1 MSKKMTTAQNDLY
14 HQTIKYLDIIV
25 LAQPTINLLK
35 TDNLFRKI
43 FIECIGIVNYF
54 ETNFGIANSN
64 VSRYSEAYYAICNQ
78 PINFDDD
85 VNLYKNTIDLQ
96 DKVNYLNTYLV
107 NKIGMNVEE
116 LENSFKAA
124 NSNDNSSQ
132 PHDDVV
138 ETIPINEATNNNNSH
153 RMSDEEVLERSGYTM
168 HDVADQ
174 LVATQASILL
184 QRNIAKGKVFIYKSK
199 PMIIPVIK
207 VLTFALFV
215 ILMGMAIASY
225 TVLMLPQTRLYYKP
239 STTSDATAATEIS
252 FVSPFPYILILTVL
266 FLALMAVSVIRNMK
280 NDNAKFFMPWGWLSF
295 FVFSFLVITLTANE
309 SQVLLFNRLGSFDA
323 VFKPWNSGTN
333 GNWTPAALEAIKMI
347 DLWKIFQYITYAA
360 LGLIVVCIVT
370 AVIFNPKKDV
380 ERIQALLDQYVQ
392 QIRNGEIDTTDFGRS
407 PFGGISTRMI

>member
-54 ETNFGIANSN
+54 ETNFGIANGN

-124 NSNDNSSQ
+124 NSSDSSSQ
-132 PHDDVV
+132 DDVV
-138 ETIPINEATNNNNSH
+138 ETVPINETTTNNNSH

-174 LVATQASILL
+174 LIATQASILL

-199 PMIIPVIK
+199 PIIIPIIK
-207 VLTFALFV
+207 VLTFTLFV

-239 STTSDATAATEIS
+239 STASDTTAATEIS

-295 FVFSFLVITLTANE
+295 FVFFFLIITLTANE
-309 SQVLLFNRLGSFDA
+309 TQILLFNRLGSFDA
-323 VFKPWNSGTN
+323 AFKHWNNVDSA
-333 GNWTPAALEAIKMI
+333 GNWTPAALDAIRMI

-370 AVIFNPKKDV
+370 AVIFNPKKDI
-380 ERIQALLDQYVQ
+380 ERIQALLDQYAQ

>member
-138 ETIPINEATNNNNSH
+138 ETIPINEATTNNNSH

-225 TVLMLPQTRLYYKP
+225 TVLMLPQTRLFYKP
-239 STTSDATAATEIS
+239 RDAAATVQLQEIS

-295 FVFSFLVITLTANE
+295 FVFFFLIITLTANE
-309 SQVLLFNRLGSFDA
+309 SQILLFNRLGSFDA
-323 VFKPWNSGTN
+323 VFKPYNSVD

>member
-54 ETNFGIANSN
+54 ETNFGVANGN

-116 LENSFKAA
+116 LENSFKAT
-124 NSNDNSSQ
+124 NSNDSSSQ
-132 PHDDVV
+132 DDVV
-138 ETIPINEATNNNNSH
+138 KTVPINEATINNNSH

-174 LVATQASILL
+174 LIATQASVLL
-184 QRNIAKGKVFIYKSK
+184 QRNITKGKVFIYKSK
-199 PMIIPVIK
+199 PIIIPIIK
-207 VLTFALFV
+207 VFTFTLFV

-239 STTSDATAATEIS
+239 STASDTTAATEIS

-266 FLALMAVSVIRNMK
+266 FLALMAVSVIKNMK

-295 FVFSFLVITLTANE
+295 FVFFFLIITLTANE
-309 SQVLLFNRLGSFDA
+309 TQILLFNRLGSFDA
-323 VFKPWNSGTN
+323 AFKHWNN
-333 GNWTPAALEAIKMI
+333 VDNAGNWTPAALDAIRMI

-360 LGLIVVCIVT
+360 LGIIVVCIVT
-370 AVIFNPKKDV
+370 AVIFNPKRDI
-380 ERIQALLDQYVQ
+380 ERIQALLDQYAQ

-407 PFGGISTRMI
+407 PFGGISTRLI

>member
-54 ETNFGIANSN
+54 ETNFGISNSN

-124 NSNDNSSQ
+124 NSNDNSSK

-138 ETIPINEATNNNNSH
+138 ETIPINEATTNNNSH

-239 STTSDATAATEIS
+239 SNAAATVQPQEIS

-295 FVFSFLVITLTANE
+295 FVFFFLVITLTANE

-323 VFKPWNSGTN
+323 VFKPWNSGAD

-347 DLWKIFQYITYAA
+347 DLWKVFQYITYAA

>member
-124 NSNDNSSQ
+124 NSNDNSSKPQ
-132 PHDDVV
+132 DDVV
-138 ETIPINEATNNNNSH
+138 ETIPINEATGNNNAH

-239 STTSDATAATEIS
+239 KDAAATVQPQEIS

-295 FVFSFLVITLTANE
+295 FVFFFLVITLTANE

-323 VFKPWNSGTN
+323 VFKPWNSGTD

-347 DLWKIFQYITYAA
+347 DLWKIFQYITYGA

>member
-295 FVFSFLVITLTANE
+295 FVFFFLVITLTANE